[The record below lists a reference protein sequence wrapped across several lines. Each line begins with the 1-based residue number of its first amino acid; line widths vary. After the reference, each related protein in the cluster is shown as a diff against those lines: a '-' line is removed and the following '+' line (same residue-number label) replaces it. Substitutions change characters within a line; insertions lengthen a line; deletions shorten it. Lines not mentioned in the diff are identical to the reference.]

1 MGVFMA
7 NRTALG
13 IIRAFTELIEES
25 EFQKI
30 SVDMIMEKA
39 QVSRSTFYRHFKDKY
54 DVMNAGYK
62 RVFDHYASPEQS
74 RNYRELCYN
83 LFSFVQNRRRMVR
96 RALETQGYNS
106 FSNYVCSIA
115 YDTALEITR
124 LNRGEGFTPAEE
136 LQVDVYCNGICAVFR
151 NMVSRDYGL
160 DAAAAADAL
169 YEMMPGS
176 LKHYWWP
183 EK

>member
-1 MGVFMA
+1 
-7 NRTALG
+7 
-13 IIRAFTELIEES
+13 
-25 EFQKI
+25 
-30 SVDMIMEKA
+30 VDMIMEKA

-83 LFSFVQNRRRMVR
+83 LFCFVREHRRMVR
-96 RALETQGYNS
+96 RALETQGFNS

-115 YDTALEITR
+115 YETAEEIAR
-124 LNRGEGFTPAEE
+124 QNRNGEGFTPAES
-136 LQVDVYCNGICAVFR
+136 LQVDVFCNGICAVFR
-151 NMVSRDYGL
+151 NMVNRDYAL

-169 YEMMPGS
+169 YEMMPES
-176 LKHYWWP
+176 LKHYWWR
-183 EK
+183 KA